1 VNLNR
6 SGYWP
11 GLALLILA
19 VKAAFY
25 FLDHQI
31 GFVLGDSAGYL
42 NMALN
47 GIVPPDRSYVYGYLV
62 RWATLGNSS
71 LDLLILAQIIAG
83 SLTSLLLAFIL
94 VKFLRCSQG
103 IAAAAALLAAVEPIE
118 VLYERYVMTEVFG
131 LLTFALF
138 LITIL
143 YYLRR
148 GHIGLLLLAAALAIF
163 SDSLRTAYLPVVL
176 GVGSLAILYHA
187 LFVIG
192 KKPTASV
199 ANGQIGSRLSALTT
213 HLLIF
218 LLVSGFFLSLE
229 SKPKPATS
237 EGAFLLSAWSPL
249 LAKPPFDST
258 PLVTQFTRSDRCELD
273 WDSRSS
279 QQWWPG
285 CLMANIT
292 SHFRDEARKSLCDE
306 YESNRIAQQQA
317 NQYAL
322 SLAGQILRTYPLEV
336 LQIGARNW
344 QALWDREQLAIV
356 LAVDHGAQEYPEE
369 FIKMMHKNYGL
380 EVRDWNKL
388 ETPLKTYFGQVTG
401 WYWWVILSPFFL
413 ILWWLATFRLLN
425 PGSLIISAAS
435 VALLVVVT
443 LPMSSPSIRLY
454 HGIAWLSIIGLA
466 SALDRIAKRHAQ
478 KDCNQDQ

>member
-1 VNLNR
+1 MDLNK
-6 SGYWP
+6 SWYWP

-19 VKAAFY
+19 IKAAFY
-25 FLDHQI
+25 FLDHQL

-62 RWATLGNSS
+62 RWATLGNYS
-71 LDLLILAQIIAG
+71 LDLLVLTQVIAG
-83 SLTSLLLAFIL
+83 VITSLLLAFIL
-94 VKFLRCSQG
+94 IRFLRCSRD
-103 IAAAAALLAAVEPIE
+103 IAAGAALLAAIEPIQ
-118 VLYERYVMTEVFG
+118 VLYERYVMTEAFG
-131 LLTFALF
+131 LLAFALF
-138 LITIL
+138 LVTIL

-163 SDSLRTAYLPVVL
+163 SNSLRTAYLPVVL
-176 GVGSLAILYHA
+176 GVGSLAILYYG
-187 LFVIG
+187 LFVVG
-192 KKPTASV
+192 KRPTPSI
-199 ANGQIGSRLSALTT
+199 ANGQIGSRLSAVTT

-237 EGAFLLSAWSPL
+237 EGAFLLAAWSPL

-258 PLVTQFTRSDRCELD
+258 PLVTKFTRSDRCELD

-292 SHFRDEARKSLCDE
+292 RHFRDAARKSLCDE

-344 QALWDREQLAIV
+344 QALWDRKQLAIV
-356 LAVDHGAQEYPEE
+356 LAVDHGAQEYPDE

-380 EVRDWNKL
+380 DVSDWNRL
-388 ETPLKTYFGQVTG
+388 ETPFKTYFEHATG
-401 WYWWVILSPFFL
+401 WYWWVIVSPFFL
-413 ILWWLATFRLLN
+413 ILWWLATLKTLN
-425 PGSLIISAAS
+425 PNSLIISAAS

-454 HGIAWLSIIGLA
+454 HGIAWLSLIGLA
-466 SALDRIAKRHAQ
+466 SAIDRVRKRRAD
-478 KDCNQDQ
+478 KDSK